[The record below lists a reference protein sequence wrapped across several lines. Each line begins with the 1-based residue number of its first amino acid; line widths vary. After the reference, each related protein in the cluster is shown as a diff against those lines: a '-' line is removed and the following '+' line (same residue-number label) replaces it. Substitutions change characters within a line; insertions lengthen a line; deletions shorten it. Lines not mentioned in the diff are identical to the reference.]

1 MSGQGAEKKSA
12 THMIASAS
20 KASLA
25 RVSLSPD
32 QIESGSPETGI
43 LELADF
49 AGVSMGI
56 WEHTQGV
63 STDSEVDEVFI
74 VISGGATIEF
84 VNDDTPT
91 LTVDAGDIVRLA
103 AGAETR
109 WIVRD
114 HIRKVYLIPAQ
125 RLDTPT

>member
-1 MSGQGAEKKSA
+1 MSNENGSIKLAA
-12 THMIASAS
+12 AASVH
-20 KASLA
+20 LT
-25 RVSLSPD
+25 RESLSAD
-32 QIESGSPETGI
+32 HIESGLPETGI

-63 STDSEVDEVFI
+63 STDTEVDEVFI

-84 VNDDTPT
+84 TDDDTPP
-91 LTVDAGDIVRLA
+91 LEVAAGDIVRLS
-103 AGAETR
+103 AGVKTR

-114 HIRKVYLIPAQ
+114 HIRKVYLTPA
-125 RLDTPT
+125 

>member
-1 MSGQGAEKKSA
+1 MSGAKKL
-12 THMIASAS
+12 ASAA
-20 KASLA
+20 KAQLDRA
-25 RVSLSPD
+25 AVPTD
-32 QIESGSPETGI
+32 QVESGSPETGI

-49 AGVSMGI
+49 AGMSMGI

-63 STDSEVDEVFI
+63 STDTEVEEVFI

-84 VNDDTPT
+84 INDDTPP
-91 LTVDAGDIVRLA
+91 LEVKPGDIVRLA
-103 AGAETR
+103 AGAKTR